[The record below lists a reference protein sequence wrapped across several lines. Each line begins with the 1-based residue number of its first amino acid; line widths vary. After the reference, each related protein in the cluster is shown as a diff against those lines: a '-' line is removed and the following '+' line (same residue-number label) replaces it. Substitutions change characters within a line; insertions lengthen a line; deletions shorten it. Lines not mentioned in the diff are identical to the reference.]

1 VGKSLI
7 IEPRLGARRK
17 LLAAAGALLPGFVVL
32 AAATPAWARR
42 VPQYVIE
49 DDKRARGIV
58 QAPVQAGF
66 DLPEREGVLSWKVL
80 GNVGHDLHL
89 PPPGSKHKYLVAPRY
104 PQELAR
110 LNGKRVR
117 MQGFIAPF
125 KPGQTHTEFL
135 LSARTTDCNFC
146 VAGGPESY
154 AHVLAREAVK
164 PVETVVVLEGT
175 LELLSKD
182 ESGMF
187 YRLTDAR
194 IVS

>member
-1 VGKSLI
+1 VGKSSI

-42 VPQYVIE
+42 VPQYLI
-49 DDKRARGIV
+49 DDDRRATAAP
-58 QAPVQAGF
+58 QAPVPAGF
-66 DLPEREGVLSWKVL
+66 DLPEREGVLSWRVL
-80 GNVGHDLHL
+80 GNVGHEKHM
-89 PPPGSKHKYLVAPRY
+89 PPPGSKWRYVMAPRY
-104 PQELAR
+104 PDALQR
-110 LNGKRVR
+110 LHGKRVR